1 MERQSREQH
10 LARLVVDCERLG
22 ILNGWRAY
30 LMAEFKKLGHDNAQ
44 IKRLIEEERV
54 KQ

>member
-1 MERQSREQH
+1 M
-10 LARLVVDCERLG
+10 ARLVIESERLG
-22 ILNGWRAY
+22 ILSGWRAY

>member
-1 MERQSREQH
+1 M
-10 LARLVVDCERLG
+10 ARLVIESERLG